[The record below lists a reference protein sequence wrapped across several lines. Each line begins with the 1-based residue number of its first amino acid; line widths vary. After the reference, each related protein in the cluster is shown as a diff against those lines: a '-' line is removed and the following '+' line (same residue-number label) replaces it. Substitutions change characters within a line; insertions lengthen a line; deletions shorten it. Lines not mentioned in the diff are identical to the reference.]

1 MKLLRVTVR
10 EAGIR
15 IHNANQLH
23 LLLVGELLQET
34 RNMPML
40 QPDNGDPYRLREAV
54 AQAHDREDEVDPY
67 LPHASSKIL
76 AETINVELEL
86 FL

>member
-1 MKLLRVTVR
+1 
-10 EAGIR
+10 
-15 IHNANQLH
+15 
-23 LLLVGELLQET
+23 
-34 RNMPML
+34 ML

-76 AETINVELEL
+76 AETTNVELEL
-86 FL
+86 FLW